1 MISRR
6 EFITQGMGL
15 VGATTFGSVLTSCQ
29 PQRTIRGVLSG
40 PNATL
45 GHRLRQGNFSA
56 PVEFKKSDVVI
67 VGGGIAGLAAA
78 RHLTSLG
85 IDYTLLELENE
96 VGGNSSFRSNAVS
109 SYPLGAHYLT
119 IPGKHDTDLLGFL
132 EECKVIVGYDQ
143 GKPVF
148 NEYYL
153 CFDPKERLFIHN
165 QWQEGLVP
173 HQGVPASDADEI
185 SRFHVLMDHY
195 KQLVGADGKEAFC
208 IPLESCSKD
217 PALLKLDGVSFSHF
231 LREKGFRSAYLLW
244 YVNYCCADDFGAS
257 IGNTSAWA
265 GIHYFACHKGGG
277 ANAPSDAVLTW
288 PEGNGWLV
296 KQLKTAS
303 TSRTES
309 KCLVHSVG
317 LSDNAVV
324 IDYFDA
330 KENATKQI
338 IANKVIVATPQFINQ
353 RILAPSVER
362 AMPYPL
368 FQYAPWM
375 VGTLTLS
382 GELNNKRGE
391 QLSWDNVIYGSSSLG
406 YVNANHQD
414 VAVRAN
420 KRVVSFYQPLV
431 GDNLQQE
438 RQLAYSRTYQQWY
451 DLILKDLQRPHPE
464 IEKQL
469 ESLDIWIWGHGMIRP
484 SVGFI
489 TSAARQQAIQSV
501 KNRIF
506 FAHSDLSGIS
516 IFEEAFYHG
525 VRAAKEVVR

>member
-6 EFITQGMGL
+6 EFISQGIGL
-15 VGATTFGSVLTSCQ
+15 VGATTLGSVLTSCQ
-29 PQRTIRGVLSG
+29 PQRTISGILSG

-45 GHRLRQGNFSA
+45 GHRLRQGSFSA
-56 PVEFKKSDVVI
+56 PTESRKCDVVI
-67 VGGGIAGLAAA
+67 VGGGIAGLTAA
-78 RHLTSLG
+78 RHLNSLG
-85 IDYTLLELENE
+85 IDYTLLELESE
-96 VGGNSSFRSNAVS
+96 AGGNSSFRSNSVS

-119 IPGKHDTDLLGFL
+119 IPGKHDTDLLRFL

-173 HQGVPASDADEI
+173 HQGVPTADADEI
-185 SRFHVLMDHY
+185 HRFHDLMEHY
-195 KQLVGADGKEAFC
+195 KQLVGGDGKEAFC
-208 IPLESCSKD
+208 IPISACSED
-217 PALLKLDGVSFSHF
+217 PSILSLDKVSFAHF
-231 LREKGFRSAYLLW
+231 LKEKGFQSPYLLW

-257 IGNTSAWA
+257 ISNTSAWA
-265 GIHYFACHKGGG
+265 GIHYFACHKGQG

-296 KQLKTAS
+296 KQLKMAS
-303 TSRTES
+303 VSKTES
-309 KCLVHSVG
+309 QCLVHSIG
-317 LSDNAVV
+317 LTDSSVV
-324 IDYFDA
+324 VDYWDA
-330 KENATKQI
+330 HQNVSKQI

-353 RILAPSVER
+353 RILAPSVEHTL
-362 AMPYPL
+362 PYSS
-368 FQYAPWM
+368 FHYAPWM
-375 VGTLTLS
+375 VGTLTLQ

-406 YVNANHQD
+406 YVHANHQD
-414 VAVRAN
+414 VAVQGN
-420 KRVVSFYQPLV
+420 KRVVSFYQPLL

-451 DLILKDLQRPHPE
+451 DLILKDLQRPHPN

-489 TSAARQQAIQSV
+489 TSSARQQAQQSV
-501 KNRIF
+501 RNKIF

-525 VRAAKEVVR
+525 LRAAKEVAI